1 MAIAMPK
8 APTPPTP
15 PVSPGL
21 EQASGA
27 VGGLPDFGASGQAAV
42 EGVQQEARDAVRAGQ
57 EAAANARAAG
67 ERLVGTPERKN
78 QNTEKQGPGDSKLP
92 LNEAAGKDK
101 AADGA
106 GSRTTV
112 QQPANLPQAA
122 QGAPEGAAKTETKEA
137 SGLLPPDAHSSSAVM
152 AYWPLLLIV
161 CLAGVFL
168 LARKLSSKKPG
179 EPTPLERAAKEAA
192 LLAEIEAQR
201 TQERNGKRKE
211 PLPSLLRDLPP
222 SRVRSLPQRGR
233 QPLPLLL
240 CRRPHRLQKRW
251 TRRAVRPAQADA
263 TRLSAARPDGGRR
276 MTPRCGQALR
286 RTLCLPLRRRRPQ
299 REAWRPWRRR
309 FPPFA
314 RPAACWKRGETVRQP
329 RKCVRPSALHPCSR
343 RRRRAR
349 TARAISRYGSE
360 AVGCAGSESARLCHF
375 CCVYAIMWEYDESMI
390 LAAGD
395 AVGWGT

>member
-67 ERLVGTPERKN
+67 ERLAGTPERKN

-152 AYWPLLLIV
+152 AYWTLLLIV

-179 EPTPLERAAKEAA
+179 EPTPLERAAKEAE

-201 TQERNGKRKE
+201 TAREKRQAERAAAVAAAGLAAIAGAKPAAAGAAAFAAAAVPPPASLAKAVDAAGSAPRAGGRY
-211 PLPSLLRDLPP
+211 PS
-222 SRVRSLPQRGR
+222 VRSQAGR
-233 QPLPLLL
+233 RTANDAPV
-240 CRRPHRLQKRW
+240 RAGAAPHPVPPAEEAPPAAGGMASL
-251 TRRAVRPAQADA
+251 AQA
-263 TRLSAARPDGGRR
+263 LSAF
-276 MTPRCGQALR
+276 
-286 RTLCLPLRRRRPQ
+286 
-299 REAWRPWRRR
+299 REAGRMLEEGRDR
-309 FPPFA
+309 
-314 RPAACWKRGETVRQP
+314 AAAEEVRQAE
-329 RKCVRPSALHPCSR
+329 RIASLQQE
-343 RRRRAR
+343 
-349 TARAISRYGSE
+349 E
-360 AVGCAGSESARLCHF
+360 AQGKDGKGNFEIR
-375 CCVYAIMWEYDESMI
+375 I
-390 LAAGD
+390 
-395 AVGWGT
+395 